1 MPSGAAGSK
10 LRRAGRPEQDSN
22 LSEAGCRA
30 VPQVR
35 SCEGR
40 DAPSRIRTCGLLL
53 RRESLY
59 PAELSGPAASLG
71 RIGSP
76 SWQAGRSAPLKM
88 LAELLPLALVAALY
102 PPILAMVVVILAR
115 PSPRNLLLAYVLG
128 ALLVSIAAGL
138 AIVAALNAGN
148 VVGGSDRTVNPA
160 VDIATGLVAYFVAW
174 ILLTDRDRQLRERR
188 ARRKAEKADGRDP
201 WSRRALERDSV
212 RLTFLLGV
220 VLNTPGASYLVA
232 LKDIAAANQSTTT
245 QVIEIVAFN
254 LIMFVL
260 AEVPLVGYTLRPERT
275 REVLNAANDWLGGH
289 SRQIVMALCLA
300 VGTFLLARG
309 IAHAT

>member
-1 MPSGAAGSK
+1 
-10 LRRAGRPEQDSN
+10 
-22 LSEAGCRA
+22 
-30 VPQVR
+30 
-35 SCEGR
+35 
-40 DAPSRIRTCGLLL
+40 
-53 RRESLY
+53 
-59 PAELSGPAASLG
+59 
-71 RIGSP
+71 
-76 SWQAGRSAPLKM
+76 M
-88 LAELLPLALVAALY
+88 LAELLPLALVAPLY

>member
-1 MPSGAAGSK
+1 
-10 LRRAGRPEQDSN
+10 
-22 LSEAGCRA
+22 
-30 VPQVR
+30 
-35 SCEGR
+35 
-40 DAPSRIRTCGLLL
+40 
-53 RRESLY
+53 
-59 PAELSGPAASLG
+59 
-71 RIGSP
+71 
-76 SWQAGRSAPLKM
+76 M

-260 AEVPLVGYTLRPERT
+260 AEVPLVGYALRPERT
-275 REVLNAANDWLGGH
+275 RELLNAANDWLGGH